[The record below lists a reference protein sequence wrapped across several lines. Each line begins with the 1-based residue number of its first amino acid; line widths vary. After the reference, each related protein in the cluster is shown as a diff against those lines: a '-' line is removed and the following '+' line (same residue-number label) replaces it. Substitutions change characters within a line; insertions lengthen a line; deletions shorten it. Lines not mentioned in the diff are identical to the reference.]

1 MKVSN
6 QNNNINGVKGISI
19 LSSLSILPFIS
30 INKLL
35 LGFISS
41 TALIYF
47 LFQKKLLSKGL
58 SKIVS
63 KIFFFP
69 TFPITALLRIN
80 NYWTTIDETLILGCA
95 PMGFLGHPKK
105 LYNLGVRS
113 VINMQTEYGGP
124 VSYYDELG
132 IQQLRLPTV
141 DHFEP
146 SLEYIN
152 QAIKFIQQKKER
164 GEKVY
169 VHCKG
174 N

>member
-1 MKVSN
+1 M
-6 QNNNINGVKGISI
+6 GI
-19 LSSLSILPFIS
+19 
-30 INKLL
+30 
-35 LGFISS
+35 
-41 TALIYF
+41 
-47 LFQKKLLSKGL
+47 
-58 SKIVS
+58 
-63 KIFFFP
+63 
-69 TFPITALLRIN
+69 
-80 NYWTTIDETLILGCA
+80 
-95 PMGFLGHPKK
+95 LGHPKK
-105 LYNLGVRS
+105 LYNLGVRN

-174 N
+174 KLYYCCYYYYY